1 LKPVDPIPELL
12 RLRDGSSSALT
23 SALRDLSARGPDAS
37 ELASLATRLSLQGI
51 AMTPP
56 TAAPPTRGPSHT
68 AWQLGLTGAAV
79 VGVAAWLLWPTTSG
93 PRVWGAPPAP
103 SSYTAPV
110 AGEASSSAPGRRR
123 LTNEA
128 PPKQAPASSAAAEAA
143 TASEPTAPPSPSE
156 PEPRQ
161 IRPSVDRT
169 RPGAGPEATSD
180 PALRDAPVVRRASNL
195 PLPTDNSNE
204 GPTGAIAA
212 PSELELLRGA
222 RLSLKSSP
230 VAALRLAEEH
240 RSRYPSGKL
249 TQEREL
255 IAISA
260 LVALGHR
267 TAALSR
273 AAGFERAFPTSPY
286 RKQIGELLQ

>member
-1 LKPVDPIPELL
+1 MKPVDPIPELL
-12 RLRDGSSSALT
+12 RLRDASSSALT
-23 SALRDLSARGPDAS
+23 SALGDLSARGPDAA

-56 TAAPPTRGPSHT
+56 TSAPPTRAPSQT
-68 AWQLGLTGAAV
+68 AWQLGLTGAAA

-93 PRVWGAPPAP
+93 PRVPGALPAP
-103 SSYTAPV
+103 SSYTAPLV
-110 AGEASSSAPGRRR
+110 GEASSSAPGSRKS
-123 LTNEA
+123 TNEA
-128 PPKQAPASSAAAEAA
+128 PPKQVPASPAAAEAA
-143 TASEPTAPPSPSE
+143 TVSEPSAPPAPAE
-156 PEPRQ
+156 HEIRQ

-169 RPGAGPEATSD
+169 RPGAGPEATSE
-180 PALRDAPVVRRASNL
+180 PLRDAPVVRRSSNS
-195 PLPTDNSNE
+195 PLPTDNSSE
-204 GPTGAIAA
+204 RPTGTIAA

-222 RLSLKSSP
+222 RLSLKGSP
-230 VAALRLAEEH
+230 GEALRLAEEH